1 MPWEKIE
8 EVDSSPDGAEF
19 FWDSIDSEVPAREFR
34 LLDCQSCTRRLRIPT
49 TYTGRILCPACDHMF
64 SSVQEEKVRLE
75 PSESDQEDWDGMST
89 GGKVLFLISG
99 VVWALSL
106 I

>member
-19 FWDSIDSEVPAREFR
+19 FWASIDGEVPAREFR
-34 LLDCQSCTRRLRIPT
+34 LLDCQSCARRLRIPT

-64 SSVQEEKVRLE
+64 SSVQEEKVHLE

-89 GGKVLFLISG
+89 GGKVLSLISI
-99 VVWALSL
+99 VIWAWFW

>member
-8 EVDSSPDGAEF
+8 EVNSNPDGAEF
-19 FWDSIDSEVPAREFR
+19 FWDNIEGEVPAREFR
-34 LLDCQSCTRRLRIPT
+34 LLDCQSCARRLRIPT

-64 SSVQEEKVRLE
+64 PSVLKEKVRLE
-75 PSESDQEDWDGMST
+75 PSESDQEDWDEMST
-89 GGKVLFLISG
+89 GGKVLFLISM
-99 VVWALSL
+99 VVSALWL